1 MVLVNQILLVF
12 SILKSSIN
20 TIKNNERFI
29 QILHK
34 ADKEESN
41 ELFLDFLK
49 EQPFGQSIN
58 LKK

>member
-1 MVLVNQILLVF
+1 MKDLF
-12 SILKSSIN
+12 K
-20 TIKNNERFI
+20 F
-29 QILHK
+29 LHK

-58 LKK
+58 LKNNRT